1 MQSESEGEH
10 IDINKE
16 NGCEE
21 KDAVL
26 PDEHNWQKKNSYY
39 RNSPRY
45 FMILKVQ
52 RINVRS

>member
-26 PDEHNWQKKNSYY
+26 PDEHNWQKKKL
-39 RNSPRY
+39 
-45 FMILKVQ
+45 ILQELSK
-52 RINVRS
+52 IFHDIESAKDKC